1 MTGQKKRCEWE
12 RDLTHYYKKKASLQL
27 KQQTKAAAAPEAIVS
42 FVSPAARRS
51 AAYRL
56 KKHLNIPGLTNKLA
70 ATFRSACKRNSSDL
84 LNKGFTYISP
94 RKQKKIASAGKP
106 FHVNPFKL
114 FSKKRDQKT
123 LQTKRLFSVAATK
136 IVEKYGSMK
145 HSASLTL
152 SKQRY
157 EEELHSSDALYA
169 RNRTERRR

>member
-27 KQQTKAAAAPEAIVS
+27 KQQTKAAAAQEAIGS

-56 KKHLNIPGLTNKLA
+56 KKRLNIPGLTNKLA
-70 ATFRSACKRNSSDL
+70 ATFRLACKRNPSDL

-94 RKQKKIASAGKP
+94 RKQKKVASAGSKC
-106 FHVNPFKL
+106 FHVNLFKL
-114 FSKKRDQKT
+114 FSKKRDKKT

-136 IVEKYGSMK
+136 KKKGKIWLNE
-145 HSASLTL
+145 A
-152 SKQRY
+152 
-157 EEELHSSDALYA
+157 
-169 RNRTERRR
+169 